1 MLFEFDPL
9 AEQKAKLKVVG
20 VGGAGGN
27 AINRMISTNMEG
39 VDFIVINTDSQ
50 DLENNAAEQKIQIG
64 STLTK
69 GLGAGA
75 QSTIGLEAM
84 ETDREAVQTLLEG
97 ADMVFITAGMGG
109 GTGTGAAPVIAQI
122 ARELD
127 ILTVGIVTL
136 PFNFEGPKRMNRG
149 LAGISEM
156 RKTSDTL
163 LIIPNQKL
171 MSIVD
176 KNTTLTAAFHLADSI
191 LNQAAKGISDL
202 INVHGMIN
210 LDFADVETIMKNMGE
225 AIMGT
230 GVATGEERAV
240 LSAQQAI
247 ASPLLDNA
255 SISGAQGI
263 LVNITGGKDL
273 KLFEVEEAVNK
284 VRAEVDSE
292 AEVIIGSITDSS
304 LEGKMRVSIVATS
317 LDGISPEEKS
327 VVSMVH
333 RIHNRNSGYLNPAIN
348 PKATNAANNDG
359 SLNSTPIY
367 GANALKIDQDL
378 EKENVSVE
386 QNNISIQDDSL
397 NEISLDSL
405 DYIEN
410 TKQNN
415 QEENQQQKDVFESE
429 SHEEKEKT
437 TPQLFSEEE
446 DVDSFKQEINSEKES
461 ESLIDKDDEED
472 FEIPAFL
479 RKQKN

>member
-1 MLFEFDPL
+1 MLFEFDL

-39 VDFIVINTDSQ
+39 VDFIVINTDAQ

-75 QSTIGLEAM
+75 RSTIGLEAM

-109 GTGTGAAPVIAQI
+109 GTGTGASPVIAQI

-156 RKTSDTL
+156 RKTCDTL

-273 KLFEVEEAVNK
+273 TLHEVDEATSIIFEEAGNDANIIFGAVIDPKLEEEIQVTVIATGFNNHKYREDPDETPHIIK
-284 VRAEVDSE
+284 VPKREENRMLGEKINVSLSE
-292 AEVIIGSITDSS
+292 QKNIPKEMT
-304 LEGKMRVSIVATS
+304 
-317 LDGISPEEKS
+317 PEDERPKPN
-327 VVSMVH
+327 ML
-333 RIHNRNSGYLNPAIN
+333 IDDDNPV
-348 PKATNAANNDG
+348 
-359 SLNSTPIY
+359 IY
-367 GANALKIDQDL
+367 GNDI
-378 EKENVSVE
+378 
-386 QNNISIQDDSL
+386 
-397 NEISLDSL
+397 
-405 DYIEN
+405 
-410 TKQNN
+410 
-415 QEENQQQKDVFESE
+415 
-429 SHEEKEKT
+429 
-437 TPQLFSEEE
+437 
-446 DVDSFKQEINSEKES
+446 
-461 ESLIDKDDEED
+461 
-472 FEIPAFL
+472 EIPAFI
-479 RKQKN
+479 RRQHE

>member
-39 VDFIVINTDSQ
+39 VDFIVINTDAQ

-84 ETDREAVQTLLEG
+84 ETDREAVQILLEG

-122 ARELD
+122 AREMD

-273 KLFEVEEAVNK
+273 TLHEVDEATSIIFEEAGNDANIIFGAVIDPKLEEEIQVTVIATGFNNHKYREDSDETPRITKTPPQREVNRMLGEK
-284 VRAEVDSE
+284 INV
-292 AEVIIGSITDSS
+292 S
-304 LEGKMRVSIVATS
+304 LSDQKNTPKEMA
-317 LDGISPEEKS
+317 PEDEKPKPN
-327 VVSMVH
+327 
-333 RIHNRNSGYLNPAIN
+333 ILIDDDNPV
-348 PKATNAANNDG
+348 
-359 SLNSTPIY
+359 IY
-367 GANALKIDQDL
+367 GNDI
-378 EKENVSVE
+378 
-386 QNNISIQDDSL
+386 
-397 NEISLDSL
+397 
-405 DYIEN
+405 
-410 TKQNN
+410 
-415 QEENQQQKDVFESE
+415 
-429 SHEEKEKT
+429 
-437 TPQLFSEEE
+437 
-446 DVDSFKQEINSEKES
+446 
-461 ESLIDKDDEED
+461 
-472 FEIPAFL
+472 EIPAFI
-479 RKQKN
+479 RRQHE